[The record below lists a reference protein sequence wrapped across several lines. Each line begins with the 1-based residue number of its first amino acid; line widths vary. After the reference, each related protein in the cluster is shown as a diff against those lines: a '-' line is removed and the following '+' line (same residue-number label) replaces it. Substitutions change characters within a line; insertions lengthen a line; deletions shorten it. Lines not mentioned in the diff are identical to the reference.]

1 MALKKKRAKK
11 AAGSR
16 TVSRK
21 AKGGLRGRKPSKR
34 VSRRGLY
41 AKR

>member
-11 AAGSR
+11 AAGSK

-21 AKGGLRGRKPSKR
+21 AKVGRKGRRPASRVARRGR
-34 VSRRGLY
+34 Y
-41 AKR
+41 AK